1 MGADFEGEICPKMGF
16 GPGCE
21 SVSTVYDAPDIAG
34 MVASLTE
41 DEPRLASERTSHQV
55 LG

>member
-1 MGADFEGEICPKMGF
+1 MDADGEGEICVKAGF

-34 MVASLTE
+34 MVAAIIKREL
-41 DEPRLASERTSHQV
+41 DA
-55 LG
+55 